1 MQGITRSTRK
11 KLAKEIL
18 VGTGAAGHLVGIL
31 TTAATAI
38 DVKTDLSIASI
49 TNTTLNEIIFSYG
62 GDEAVEDQATLILN
76 KSDLKA
82 FSQLRTT
89 DGKPF
94 HTIVARGNAGTID
107 GIPYIIN
114 SVAPALSASATAA
127 GTYCM

>member
-1 MQGITRSTRK
+1 MKLFSAMAGMKRRRSWQFT
-11 KLAKEIL
+11 
-18 VGTGAAGHLVGIL
+18 
-31 TTAATAI
+31 
-38 DVKTDLSIASI
+38 
-49 TNTTLNEIIFSYG
+49 
-62 GDEAVEDQATLILN
+62 LN

-114 SVAPALSASATAA
+114 SVLPALSASATAA
-127 GTYCM
+127 GTYCMAYGSLSNYRLVVLGS